1 MNLSGNVVV
10 KDLGK
15 NIDALAVKIGEGAR
29 RGLIMA
35 GEHALGVSNQ
45 IVPLEEGDLARSG
58 SVTQDDASVKTAVS
72 YDTDYAVKQHE
83 DESLHHDA
91 GRQAKFLETAM
102 TSQRETMLA
111 IVQQAVKG
119 AMGT

>member
-1 MNLSGNVVV
+1 MISGNLVI
-10 KDLGK
+10 KGLDKGFEK
-15 NIDALAVKIGEGAR
+15 IEAAALDGAR
-29 RGLIMA
+29 KGLVTA
-35 GEHALGVSNQ
+35 GEHALGVSNAV
-45 IVPLEEGDLARSG
+45 VPLEEGDLARSG
-58 SVTQDDASVKTAVS
+58 SVTQDDATPKTAIS

-91 GRQAKFLETAM
+91 GRQAKFLESAV

-111 IVQQAVKG
+111 IVHTSIKG